1 MNEHRRELGLL
12 DLVFLNVVA
21 ITGIRWLAS
30 ASRYGAA
37 SLTLWMLAF
46 LAFFLPQG
54 LAVTE
59 LSTRYP
65 EEGGIY
71 VWTKK
76 AFGEFHGFVCGWCYW
91 VNNLFYFPGLLAFTV
106 SNAVYIGGTNIR
118 QLGESKAFVTSLSL
132 LFFWFVIL
140 LNIRGLKGAKWL
152 QNLGAIGTWAPAL
165 VLILMGASAY
175 YMFGSANPLSWKGL
189 KPEGSFSTL
198 NYWSQMCFAFAGL
211 ELASIMGGEIREP
224 RRTIPRG
231 VLYGGILI
239 AIIYMTGS
247 LCVYVA
253 VPAREISIVSG
264 VMQAIAEVTSRVG
277 VVWVL
282 SAMALLLT
290 VSGLGGTSAWVA
302 GSARIPFVAGLD
314 RYLPSSFGKVHPK
327 YGSPY
332 VAILVQGVISSLFI
346 ATGYFGGSVEE
357 AYLLLVNVT
366 LIVFFIPYLYLFAAA
381 IVLRLKEGVRSEII
395 PIPGG
400 KPGTIG
406 VCTLGFVTTFV
417 SIALALVPPP
427 EATNHITFE
436 LKVVGTCLLCLVS
449 RAYIYL
455 RARHKKA

>member
-1 MNEHRRELGLL
+1 VTQLRRELGLL

-37 SLTLWMLAF
+37 SLTLWILAF

-106 SNAVYIGGTNIR
+106 GNAVYIGGTSIQ
-118 QLGESKAFVTSLSL
+118 QLGESKVFVTSLSL

-140 LNIRGLKGAKWL
+140 LNVRGLKGAKWL
-152 QNLGAIGTWAPAL
+152 QNLGAIGTWVPAL
-165 VLILMGASAY
+165 VLILMGTSAY
-175 YMFGSANPLSWKGL
+175 YMFGSANPITWKGL
-189 KPEGSFSTL
+189 MPEGSFSTV

-224 RRTIPRG
+224 RRNIPRG

-239 AIIYMTGS
+239 AIIYMSGS
-247 LCVYVA
+247 LSIYMA

-314 RYLPSSFGKVHPK
+314 RYLPPSFGKVHPK

-381 IVLRLKEGVRSEII
+381 IVLRLREGVRSEII
-395 PIPGG
+395 LIPGG
-400 KPGTIG
+400 NLGTIV
-406 VCTLGFVTTFV
+406 VCSLGFITTFA

-427 EATNHITFE
+427 EASNLVTFE
-436 LKVVGTCLLCLVS
+436 LKVVGTCLLCLIS
-449 RAYIYL
+449 GAYIYL
-455 RARHKKA
+455 RARRTKA

>member
-1 MNEHRRELGLL
+1 VG
-12 DLVFLNVVA
+12 
-21 ITGIRWLAS
+21 
-30 ASRYGAA
+30 
-37 SLTLWMLAF
+37 
-46 LAFFLPQG
+46 
-54 LAVTE
+54 
-59 LSTRYP
+59 
-65 EEGGIY
+65 
-71 VWTKK
+71 
-76 AFGEFHGFVCGWCYW
+76 
-91 VNNLFYFPGLLAFTV
+91 
-106 SNAVYIGGTNIR
+106 NAVYIGGTNI
-118 QLGESKAFVTSLSL
+118 QALGESKVFVTSLSL

-152 QNLGAIGTWAPAL
+152 QNLGAVGTWVPAL

-175 YMFGSANPLSWKGL
+175 YMFGSANPISWKGL
-189 KPEGSFSTL
+189 KPETSFDTL

-211 ELASIMGGEIREP
+211 ELASIMGGEIRSP
-224 RRTIPRG
+224 RRNIPRG

-239 AIIYMTGS
+239 AIIYMSGS
-247 LCVYVA
+247 LSIYVA
-253 VPAREISIVSG
+253 VPSHEVSVVTG

-314 RYLPSSFGKVHPK
+314 RYLPQSFGKIHPK

-366 LIVFFIPYLYLFAAA
+366 IIVFFIPYLYLFAATA
-381 IVLRLKEGVRSEII
+381 VLRLREGLRPEII

-400 KPGTIG
+400 NAG
-406 VCTLGFVTTFV
+406 TTFWSAV
-417 SIALALVPPP
+417 GFLTTIVAIVLALVPPR
-427 EATNHITFE
+427 EATNVFKFE
-436 LKVVGTCLLCLVS
+436 AEIVGMCLLCL
-449 RAYIYL
+449 AAGAFLYL
-455 RARHKKA
+455 RARKVNPTS